1 MVFNECFHPL
11 ASHPDDG
18 IDAGLDLGVHTGF
31 GDDWLSLGAMKI
43 WIDGSGLGHTAATT
57 GPDGTVRGVFDN
69 DPDVL
74 TRSIVDAHR
83 AGWQVAAHAIGDA
96 AVDLVLD
103 ALEEAAL
110 GGPFAAR
117 GGAPPRHR
125 LEHGVA
131 FRPDQVE
138 RLARMDM
145 TVVTQ
150 PLFIDD
156 FGDPLLE
163 GLAGTE
169 GLGDYFRMRSLLVAG
184 VPVVGSSDRPVA
196 AGSPLRGIQEM
207 VERTTAD
214 GAVFGADERLTPLE
228 ALSSYTAGG
237 ARAAHR
243 EQRWGTLAPRLLAD
257 LVVLG
262 DDPTD
267 VAVERI
273 GSIGILATVVG
284 GRAAHDPDR
293 LFAEAGDA

>member
-1 MVFNECFHPL
+1 M
-11 ASHPDDG
+11 
-18 IDAGLDLGVHTGF
+18 
-31 GDDWLSLGAMKI
+31 
-43 WIDGSGLGHTAATT
+43 
-57 GPDGTVRGVFDN
+57 
-69 DPDVL
+69 
-74 TRSIVDAHR
+74 
-83 AGWQVAAHAIGDA
+83 
-96 AVDLVLD
+96 
-103 ALEEAAL
+103 
-110 GGPFAAR
+110 
-117 GGAPPRHR
+117 
-125 LEHGVA
+125 A

-138 RLARMDM
+138 RLARMGM

-228 ALSSYTAGG
+228 ALASYTAGG
-237 ARAAHR
+237 ARAAHC
-243 EQRWGTLAPRLLAD
+243 EDRWGTLGPRLLAD

-262 DDPTD
+262 DDPTTSPSS
-267 VAVERI
+267 ASAPS
-273 GSIGILATVVG
+273 GSWPPWWGAGPPTTR
-284 GRAAHDPDR
+284 RACST
-293 LFAEAGDA
+293 EAGDA